1 MGCIRKL
8 VSDLFGKRLKNLV
21 ESNFEQ
27 VEMNVAFETSKT
39 IGSYFPFKDNV
50 KKKESESYVVYK
62 LACKV
67 CNECYI
73 GKTARILA
81 HRMKEHGTVGSE
93 SACQKHVESDE
104 GHYFDFRDVEIVDRA
119 ETDFK
124 LKVKELLHILR
135 QKPSLN
141 TQLNSQSSYNIKTLI
156 IRAYP
161 SSKT

>member
-1 MGCIRKL
+1 M
-8 VSDLFGKRLKNLV
+8 FGKRLKNLV

-27 VEMNVAFETSKT
+27 VEINVAFETSKT

-93 SACQKHVESDE
+93 SACQKHVESNE
-104 GHYFDFRDVEIVDRA
+104 GHYFDFNDVEIVDRA